1 MTADADAGAAAPVPV
16 PDDVA
21 AWIGET
27 RYPETA
33 DFPVERGYVWT
44 SCASVENGNPLFW
57 DDAVAAE
64 ITGGPIAPPSTLSL
78 WFRPHHWQP
87 GQTAQKLPLQVHFDL
102 KERLGLPEAIMS
114 DSEVVF
120 HEPVRPGDVVST
132 AQVLR
137 SLSDPKTTKL
147 GTGRF
152 WVIDVPYRNQHGVLV
167 GVETFTGFGYVR
179 AATPSPTSG
188 SAAAGPAAPTAPTA
202 AAADPAPPG
211 GAAGDHV
218 PGDLVLDDVA
228 PGDALPT
235 LRHEVTATTVV
246 LGALATRDWRP
257 MHHDRTFAVERN
269 GARDIFLNT
278 PNQQAWFERFVTDW
292 TGPRGR
298 PGRLHFRMRDSVYP
312 GEAMTLTGT
321 VAATETDDAG
331 CGWATVAVEVRAGD
345 AAAPDDAARLCTTAT
360 LRVAVPTT
368 SDDNPWRRTGD
379 RWLP

>member
-1 MTADADAGAAAPVPV
+1 MSSTHDTSAGTAPV

-21 AWIGET
+21 AWVGET

-57 DDAVAAE
+57 DDEVAEA

-102 KERLGLPEAIMS
+102 KEQLGLPEAIMS

-132 AQVLR
+132 SQVLR
-137 SLSDPKTTKL
+137 SLSEPKTTKL

-152 WVIDVPYRNQHGVLV
+152 WVIDVPYRNQHDVLV

-179 AATPSPTSG
+179 T
-188 SAAAGPAAPTAPTA
+188 AAPTATSARPAESASAASETA
-202 AAADPAPPG
+202 TPAADEPAAPRWS
-211 GAAGDHV
+211 AGSV
-218 PGDLVLDDVA
+218 VLGYVAMGDR
-228 PGDALPT
+228 LPD
-235 LRHEVTATTVV
+235 LHHDVTATTVV

-257 MHHDRTFAVERN
+257 MHHDRDFAIERN

-292 TGPRGR
+292 TGPLGR

-312 GEAMTLTGT
+312 GETMALTGDVT
-321 VAATETDDAG
+321 ATETDDTG
-331 CGWATVAVEVRAGD
+331 CGWATVAVEVHAGPASD
-345 AAAPDDAARLCTTAT
+345 GPSRLCTTAT
-360 LRVAVPTT
+360 LRIAVPTT
-368 SDDNPWRRTGD
+368 PDDNPWRRSGD
-379 RWLP
+379 RWAP

>member
-1 MTADADAGAAAPVPV
+1 MSGHDAGTAPVP
-16 PDDVA
+16 DEVA

-44 SCASVENGNPLFW
+44 SCASVENGNPLYW
-57 DDAVAAE
+57 DDKVAAE

-120 HEPVRPGDVVST
+120 HEPVRPGDVVGT

-137 SLSDPKTTKL
+137 SLSEPKTTKL

-167 GVETFTGFGYVR
+167 GVETFTGFGYAR
-179 AATPSPTSG
+179 GWATETLPP
-188 SAAAGPAAPTAPTA
+188 
-202 AAADPAPPG
+202 PAPPTAEAS
-211 GAAGDHV
+211 AAGD
-218 PGDLVLDDVA
+218 PSPPSPPLLLGDISE
-228 PGDALPT
+228 GDRLPALA
-235 LRHEVTATTVV
+235 HDVTATTVV

-257 MHHDRTFAVERN
+257 MHHDRDFAVERN

-292 TGPRGR
+292 TGPLGR

-312 GEAMTLTGT
+312 GETMVLAGT
-321 VAATETDDAG
+321 VTATETDAAG
-331 CGWATVAVEVRAGD
+331 CGWATVAVDVRADG
-345 AAAPDDAARLCTTAT
+345 RLCTTASV
-360 LRVAVPTT
+360 RIAVPT
-368 SDDNPWRRTGD
+368 SPDDNPWRRSGD
-379 RWLP
+379 RWVP

>member
-1 MTADADAGAAAPVPV
+1 MSDGIDSGPVPA
-16 PDDVA
+16 DVQG
-21 AWIGET
+21 WIGQT

-33 DFPVERGYVWT
+33 DFPVERGYLWT

-57 DDAVAAE
+57 DDEVAAE
-64 ITGGPIAPPSTLSL
+64 LTGGPIAPPSTLSL

-120 HEPVRPGDVVST
+120 HDPVRPGDVIST
-132 AQVLR
+132 SQVLR
-137 SLSDPKTTKL
+137 SLSEPKTTKL

-152 WVIDVPYRNQHGVLV
+152 WVIDVPYRNQRDELV

-179 AATPSPTSG
+179 
-188 SAAAGPAAPTAPTA
+188 SA
-202 AAADPAPPG
+202 APPG
-211 GAAGDHV
+211 PASSGGSSGGASPVFAETRPDSDRSPAKTWTTGRV
-218 PGDLVLDDVA
+218 LLDDVTV
-228 PGDALPT
+228 GDEPPT
-235 LRHEVTATTVV
+235 LAYEISATTVV

-257 MHHDRTFAVERN
+257 MHHDRDFAIHRN

-298 PGRLHFRMRDSVYP
+298 PGRLRFRMRDSVYP
-312 GEAMTLTGT
+312 GDTMTLTGT
-321 VAATETDDAG
+321 VASVETDALG
-331 CGWATVAVEVRAGD
+331 CGWVTVAIEVRAG
-345 AAAPDDAARLCTTAT
+345 AAGSGEDRVGEPARLCTTAT
-360 LRVAVPTT
+360 LRIAVPT
-368 SDDNPWRRTGD
+368 SPDDNPWRRRGD
-379 RWLP
+379 QWTP